1 MATYTMKYL
10 PLLTLLYCLS
20 SCSTTPTQ
28 VTESGKPSS
37 QINDHAL
44 QSKRLAVLDAL
55 KSRQI
60 DQAKKLAEELVLAD
74 PKSANAHLLLGLAY
88 HTLGDAESLNLAS
101 SGYNASR
108 QFAGQDMWPHY
119 LAGVVAM
126 QQQNTQQALESFATA
141 ALAEPDNAYV
151 FEGLA
156 AAAYAC
162 GRLNLAEHAAKRA
175 LHLQSGSTIAWRML
189 ALALAAQGN
198 QQQLGVLLSQKPEL
212 VSEEQQ
218 HWLKVRTQ
226 TLLRTTQVD
235 EYQQVALADDEEPE
249 QRPTKKRTIPAKPV
263 AAQQLT
269 VDVTLILSDKRN
281 TSRTGVNLLDGLQA
295 VFGYDR
301 TLTATKFRETGFPD
315 NNTSNRTITR
325 SIAIPDVTYNLN
337 IFNRGDRY
345 YDAIA
350 RPSLTAFVG
359 ETSRFFIGDQLNVNV
374 AGIQS
379 AQIEKINVGVS
390 MKIVPS
396 QITEEGARFQLEVD
410 RSFLSDTNAGTFTQ
424 AVGTFKQTVSATA
437 DIKFGETLILSGLS
451 ESVGDNTE
459 SRTPVVGDIPIIK
472 TLFSNKITLKRARS
486 AIILVTPSLPSS
498 FAKTVNNL
506 PATTKLLELWDKVI
520 EPSVGSEKLIQDI
533 SRIPQFSRFAY
544 GDAQVRGPEDEALKK
559 VLLENL
565 KNHASI

>member
-1 MATYTMKYL
+1 MATHTIKYI
-10 PLLTLLYCLS
+10 PLLTILYCLGG
-20 SCSTTPTQ
+20 CSTAPTRVSEAQ
-28 VTESGKPSS
+28 QPSH
-37 QINDHAL
+37 QALPHTL
-44 QSKRLAVLDAL
+44 QSKRMAIIASLTEGHW
-55 KSRQI
+55 
-60 DQAKKLAEELVLAD
+60 DQAKKLAEELVLTD
-74 PKSANAHLLLGLAY
+74 PKSAQAHLLLGLSY
-88 HTLGDAESLNLAS
+88 HAQGDAESLNLAS

-108 QFAGQDMWPHY
+108 QFAGHDMWPHY

-126 QQQNTQQALESFATA
+126 QQQNAQQALESFSTA
-141 ALAEPDNAYV
+141 ALADPDSAFV

-156 AAAYAC
+156 AAAYAN
-162 GRLNLAEHAAKRA
+162 GQLNLAEHAAQRA
-175 LHLQSGSTIAWRML
+175 LQLAPESVIAWRML
-189 ALALAAQGN
+189 ALTFAAQGQRN
-198 QQQLGVLLSQKPEL
+198 AVFALLERAPVQAST
-212 VSEEQQ
+212 VQQ
-218 HWLKVRTQ
+218 HWLKTRTQ
-226 TLLRTTQVD
+226 TLLRTASVD
-235 EYQQVALADDEEPE
+235 AQQLAIAEEDEPLA
-249 QRPTKKRTIPAKPV
+249 RPLKRKTMSAKPL

-295 VFGYDR
+295 VFGYER
-301 TLTATKFRETGFPD
+301 NLTSTRLRETGFLE

-374 AGIQS
+374 SGIQS

-390 MKIVPS
+390 MKIVPA

-459 SRTPVVGDIPIIK
+459 SKTPVLGDIPLIK
-472 TLFSNKITLKRARS
+472 TLFSNKNTLKRARS

-498 FAKTVNNL
+498 FARSVNHL
-506 PATTKLLELWDKVI
+506 PATTKLIELWDKVI
-520 EPSVGSEKLIQDI
+520 EPSIGSEKLMQDI
-533 SRIPQFSRFAY
+533 SRMPAFSRLAD
-544 GDAQVRGPEDEALKK
+544 GDAQVRGLADADLKK

-565 KNHASI
+565 KNHANL

>member
-1 MATYTMKYL
+1 MSLHTMKYL
-10 PLLTLLYCLS
+10 PLAAMLCCLGCSSVQTTASEPGKSSATLTDQS
-20 SCSTTPTQ
+20 
-28 VTESGKPSS
+28 
-37 QINDHAL
+37 L
-44 QSKRLAVLDAL
+44 QTKRLAVVEAIRNGQL
-55 KSRQI
+55 
-60 DQAKKLAEELVLAD
+60 DQARKLAEELVLLD
-74 PKSANAHLLLGLAY
+74 PKSAMSHLLLGLTY
-88 HTLGDAESLNLAS
+88 HSQGDAESLNLAS

-108 QFAGQDMWPHY
+108 QFAGQDMWPNY

-126 QQQNTQQALESFATA
+126 QQQNAQQAMESFSTA
-141 ALAEPDNAYV
+141 ALADPDNAYA

-156 AAAYAC
+156 AAAYLS
-162 GRLNLAEHAAKRA
+162 GRLTLAEHAAQRA
-175 LHLQSGSTIAWRML
+175 LHLQPDSTIAWRML
-189 ALALAAQGN
+189 ALTLAAQGN
-198 QQQLGVLLSQKPEL
+198 SEQLAAVLDQKPL
-212 VSEEQQ
+212 KVSQEQQ
-218 HWLKVRTQ
+218 YWLKTRTQ
-226 TLLRTTQVD
+226 NLLRTKQVDDYTQVAVTED
-235 EYQQVALADDEEPE
+235 EDQEI
-249 QRPTKKRTIPAKPV
+249 RTIRRRVLPAKPL
-263 AAQQLT
+263 ASQQLT

-301 TLTATKFRETGFPD
+301 TLTSTKLRETGLPEL
-315 NNTSNRTITR
+315 NTSNRTITR
-325 SIAIPDVTYNLN
+325 SISIPDVTYNLN

-396 QITEEGARFQLEVD
+396 QINEDGARFRLEVD

-459 SRTPVVGDIPIIK
+459 SRTPVVGDIPLIK
-472 TLFSNKITLKRARS
+472 TFFSNKITLKRARS

-498 FAKTVNNL
+498 FARTVNYL
-506 PATTKLLELWDKVI
+506 PATTRLLELWDKVI
-520 EPSVGSEKLIQDI
+520 EPTVGSGKLIQDI
-533 SRIPQFSRFAY
+533 TQNPQFSRFSH
-544 GDAQVRGPEDEALKK
+544 GDAHVRGLEDETLKK
-559 VLLENL
+559 VLLENI
-565 KNHASI
+565 KSHATI

>member
-1 MATYTMKYL
+1 MAIQPMKYISL
-10 PLLTLLYCLS
+10 ITMLYCLGG
-20 SCSTTPTQ
+20 CSNM
-28 VTESGKPSS
+28 PSQAS
-37 QINDHAL
+37 DTGQPSNLATDRTL
-44 QSKRLAVLDAL
+44 QSKRMAVVEAL
-55 KSRQI
+55 KNGQL

-74 PKSANAHLLLGLAY
+74 PKSANAHLLLALTY
-88 HTLGDAESLNLAS
+88 HSLGDAESLNMAS

-126 QQQNTQQALESFATA
+126 QQQNAQQALEYFSTA
-141 ALAEPDNAYV
+141 ALAEPDNTYV

-156 AAAYAC
+156 AAAYAS

-175 LHLQSGSTIAWRML
+175 LSLQPDSVIAWRML

-198 QQQLGVLLSQKPEL
+198 RNQLNALLSQKPEL
-212 VSEEQQ
+212 ASEEQQ

-226 TLLRTTQVD
+226 NLLRTTSVD
-235 EYQQVALADDEEPE
+235 EYQKVALAEEEE
-249 QRPTKKRTIPAKPV
+249 QEARPAKRRIPIKPL

-269 VDVTLILSDKRN
+269 VDVTLILSDKKN

-301 TLTATKFRETGFPD
+301 TITSTKFRETGFLE

-325 SIAIPDVTYNLN
+325 GIGIPDVTYNLN
-337 IFNRGDRY
+337 IFNRGDRF

-396 QITEEGARFQLEVD
+396 QITEDGARFQLEVD

-459 SRTPVVGDIPIIK
+459 SRTPVVGDIPLIK
-472 TLFSNKITLKRARS
+472 TLFSNKTTLKRARS

-498 FAKTVNNL
+498 IARTVNNL

-520 EPSVGSEKLIQDI
+520 EPSVGSEKLIHDI
-533 SRIPQFSRFAY
+533 SNLPQFSRFAY

-559 VLLENL
+559 VLLESL

>member
-1 MATYTMKYL
+1 MKYISL
-10 PLLTLLYCLS
+10 ITMLYCLGG
-20 SCSTTPTQ
+20 CSNM
-28 VTESGKPSS
+28 PSQAS
-37 QINDHAL
+37 DTGQPSNLATDRTL
-44 QSKRLAVLDAL
+44 QSKRMAVVEAL
-55 KSRQI
+55 KNGQL

-74 PKSANAHLLLGLAY
+74 PKSANAHLLLALTY
-88 HTLGDAESLNLAS
+88 HSLGDAESLNMAS

-126 QQQNTQQALESFATA
+126 QQQNAQQALEYFSTA
-141 ALAEPDNAYV
+141 ALAEPDNTYV

-156 AAAYAC
+156 AAAYAS

-175 LHLQSGSTIAWRML
+175 LSLQPDSVIAWRML

-198 QQQLGVLLSQKPEL
+198 RNQLNALLSQKPEL
-212 VSEEQQ
+212 ASEEQQ

-226 TLLRTTQVD
+226 NLLRTTSVD
-235 EYQQVALADDEEPE
+235 EYQKVALAEEEE
-249 QRPTKKRTIPAKPV
+249 QEARPAKRRIPIKPL

-269 VDVTLILSDKRN
+269 VDVTLILSDKKN

-301 TLTATKFRETGFPD
+301 TITSTKFRETGFLE

-325 SIAIPDVTYNLN
+325 GIGIPDVTYNLN
-337 IFNRGDRY
+337 IFNRGDRF

-396 QITEEGARFQLEVD
+396 QITEDGARFQLEVD

-459 SRTPVVGDIPIIK
+459 SRTPVVGDIPLIK
-472 TLFSNKITLKRARS
+472 TLFSNKTTLKRARS

-498 FAKTVNNL
+498 IARTVNNL

-520 EPSVGSEKLIQDI
+520 EPSVGSEKLIHDI
-533 SRIPQFSRFAY
+533 SNLPQFSRFAY

-559 VLLENL
+559 VLLESL

>member
-1 MATYTMKYL
+1 MALHSIKYI
-10 PLLTLLYCLS
+10 PLAAMLCCLA
-20 SCSTTPTQ
+20 SCSSMQTASTDTGKLPSA
-28 VTESGKPSS
+28 VT
-37 QINDHAL
+37 DHSL
-44 QSKRLAVLDAL
+44 QAKRLAVVDAI
-55 KSRQI
+55 KTGQF
-60 DQAKKLAEELVLAD
+60 DQAKKLAEELVLVD
-74 PKSANAHLLLGLAY
+74 PKSAISHLLLGLTY
-88 HTLGDAESLNLAS
+88 HSQGDAESLNLAS

-108 QFAGQDMWPHY
+108 QFAGQDMWPNY

-126 QQQNTQQALESFATA
+126 QQQNAQQAMEFFSTA
-141 ALAEPDNAYV
+141 ALADPDSAYA

-156 AAAYAC
+156 SAAYLS
-162 GRLNLAEHAAKRA
+162 GRLTLAAHAAQRA
-175 LHLQSGSTIAWRML
+175 LHLEPDSTIAWRML
-189 ALALAAQGN
+189 ALTLAAQGN
-198 QQQLGVLLSQKPEL
+198 SQQLSVVLDQQPSQ
-212 VSEEQQ
+212 VSQEQQ
-218 HWLKVRTQ
+218 YWLKTRTQ
-226 TLLRTTQVD
+226 NLLRTKQVD
-235 EYQQVALADDEEPE
+235 EYTQVALNEDEDQEI
-249 QRPTKKRTIPAKPV
+249 RTIRKRVAPPKPL
-263 AAQQLT
+263 ASQQLT

-301 TLTATKFRETGFPD
+301 TLTSTKFRETGFPEV
-315 NNTSNRTITR
+315 NTSNRTITR
-325 SIAIPDVTYNLN
+325 SISIPDVTYNLN

-396 QITEEGARFQLEVD
+396 QITEDGARFQLEVD

-472 TLFSNKITLKRARS
+472 TLFSNKTTLKRARS
-486 AIILVTPSLPSS
+486 AIILVTPSLPNS
-498 FAKTVNNL
+498 FTRTVNYL

-520 EPSVGSEKLIQDI
+520 EPSVGGEKLIQDI
-533 SRIPQFSRFAY
+533 TKHPQFSRFSH
-544 GDAQVRGPEDEALKK
+544 GDTQVRGLEDEMLKK
-559 VLLENL
+559 ILLQDI